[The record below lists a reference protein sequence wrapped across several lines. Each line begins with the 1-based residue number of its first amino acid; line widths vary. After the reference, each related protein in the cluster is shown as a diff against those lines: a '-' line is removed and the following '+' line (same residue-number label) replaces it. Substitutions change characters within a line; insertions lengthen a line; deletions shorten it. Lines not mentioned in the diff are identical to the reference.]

1 MSIFKRITDMT
12 GKPDLIEIAIWG
24 PPQSGKTNYLAML
37 LLSPKPEGWRLT
49 AGIKT
54 TEFLSTGMKII
65 LEEKRFIP
73 PTLDEDG
80 FFYPFD
86 FEIPGT
92 FGSKNYTVYLP
103 EYPGEYYENP
113 KNHTEFVKRIA
124 KCHGIIWLV
133 DPIEIDNPTEDRK
146 SYTRMIV
153 EWLGIL
159 KEYGGGRI
167 QSHMAFC
174 LSKMDDPKQKEGFK
188 NPRKY
193 CLDKLGKPVQI
204 ILENFCDPKK
214 VGFFATSTAGFVPKS
229 DNISNVDPNDPRKLL
244 NEPSPIGLF
253 EPFAW
258 LFDVI

>member
-1 MSIFKRITDMT
+1 MPLMNRPFDIT
-12 GKPDLIEIAIWG
+12 GKSPVIEIALWG

-54 TEFLSTGMKII
+54 TEFLSKGMQII
-65 LEEKRFIP
+65 LEEKKFIP
-73 PTLDEDG
+73 PTVDEDG

-92 FGSKNYTVYLP
+92 FRSKNYTVYLP
-103 EYPGEYYENP
+103 EYPGEYYADP
-113 KNHTEFVKRIA
+113 QKHSDFVQRIA

-133 DPIEIDNPTEDRK
+133 DPIEIDNPTKDRK
-146 SYTRMIV
+146 SYTRMIL

-159 KEYGGGRI
+159 QEYGGGRI
-167 QSHMAFC
+167 KPHMAFC
-174 LSKMDDPKQKEGFK
+174 LSKMDDSKQKEGFK
-188 NPRKY
+188 DPKKY
-193 CLDKLGKPVQI
+193 CLQKLGKPIQI

-214 VGFFATSTAGFVPKS
+214 VGFFATSTAGFIPGT
-229 DNISNVDPNDPRKLL
+229 DISNVDPNDSRKLI

-253 EPFAW
+253 DPFDW